1 MPRRKRLF
9 SKRYRSSTSSTLVGY
24 IFLIVFAIALIRSLL
39 PFIILAGIIWGAY
52 KLWQYW
58 NQQQQKTAISSKEQQ
73 NKLIS
78 ALYKI
83 IQQHHGR
90 VSIIDFAM
98 TAKVTSDEAKSF
110 LDAKAKEFLAEFE
123 VTDSGDVLYVFNTL
137 NNEKA
142 SESISKIQSQ
152 SQIKSKANFSI
163 GVEEGRINKS
173 VSLSQ
178 ADLARRFNLSSSSV
192 GRKKFS
198 PDFAQWTQERDP
210 EGQSWYYD
218 ADRKSFHP
226 LK

>member
-1 MPRRKRLF
+1 MPRRKQLF
-9 SKRYRSSTSSTLVGY
+9 RKRYRSSASSTLVGY
-24 IFLIVFAIALIRSLL
+24 VFIVGLAIALIQSLL

-58 NQQQQKTAISSKEQQ
+58 NQQQQQTAILSKEQQ

-83 IQQHHGR
+83 IQQHQGR
-90 VSIIDFAM
+90 VSVIDFAM
-98 TAKVTSDEAKSF
+98 TTKVTSDEAKIF

-123 VTDSGDVLYVFNTL
+123 VTESGDVLYVFNTL
-137 NNEKA
+137 KNQKV
-142 SESISKIQSQ
+142 SESILETQSQ
-152 SQIKSKANFSI
+152 SQINSKESFSI
-163 GVEEGRINKS
+163 SVEEERIDKS

-178 ADLARRFNLSSSSV
+178 ADLARRFNLSSTSV

-198 PDFAQWTQERDP
+198 PDFTQWTQERDP
-210 EGQSWYYD
+210 EGQSWHYD
-218 ADRKSFHP
+218 ADRKTFHP